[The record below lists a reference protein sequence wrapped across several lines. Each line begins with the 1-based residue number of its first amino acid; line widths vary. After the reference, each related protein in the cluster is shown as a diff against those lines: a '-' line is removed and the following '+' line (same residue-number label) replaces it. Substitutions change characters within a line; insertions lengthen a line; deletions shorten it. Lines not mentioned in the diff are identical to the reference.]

1 MHYIYCPHCEE
12 HREEEE
18 FHASGEAHIPR
29 PLDPESCTD
38 EQWGDYMFFR
48 TNPRGLHHELWV
60 HAVGCRKFFNM
71 TRNTQTYEIK
81 EVYKIGEQ
89 PKFTAANPEGDA

>member
-1 MHYIYCPHCEE
+1 MFYIYCPYCEE

-29 PLDPESCTD
+29 PLDPDNCTD
-38 EQWGDYMFFR
+38 AEWGEFLFFR

-60 HAVGCRKFFNM
+60 HAIGCRNFFNI
-71 TRNTQTYEIK
+71 TRDTVNYEIK
-81 EVYKIGEQ
+81 ETYKIGTKPQ
-89 PKFTAANPEGDA
+89 FTSAEEKV